1 MAEVNVTLV
10 VLLVVTGVAIML
22 LWREAMRVLRASKQN
37 ESAGQKRGF
46 VRRVTDY
53 DEVLPD
59 TSTQGDVDARFEA
72 ARMKEK
78 GSLIRDMA
86 NQSPWKDAPPSAELA
101 KSMSDEIEEV
111 EDDHIGRMTIPSRE
125 IALAKLSNPKNK
137 FYSKNNL
144 PVPKNYDFAPGEKKI
159 IFEKLINGT
168 IDSFINTISPYKVL
182 VEAQISAG
190 GKANVK
196 ELLINGNSK
205 KAIEIIESIPEK
217 HREEEDWYNLGLAY
231 EHSAISIED

>member
-37 ESAGQKRGF
+37 ESTGQKRGF

-72 ARMKEK
+72 ARMKDK

-101 KSMSDEIEEV
+101 KSMSDDIEEV
-111 EDDHIGRMTIPSRE
+111 EDDHVGRMTIPSRE
-125 IALAKLSNPKNK
+125 IERVDRSDRLGEDMELTDRVAATATIQD
-137 FYSKNNL
+137 
-144 PVPKNYDFAPGEKKI
+144 VPKDVKDLLVDAHVAEKKA
-159 IFEKLINGT
+159 K
-168 IDSFINTISPYKVL
+168 
-182 VEAQISAG
+182 
-190 GKANVK
+190 
-196 ELLINGNSK
+196 
-205 KAIEIIESIPEK
+205 
-217 HREEEDWYNLGLAY
+217 REELGSVMDSLD
-231 EHSAISIED
+231 EILDD

>member
-101 KSMSDEIEEV
+101 KSMSDEIDEV
-111 EDDHIGRMTIPSRE
+111 EVEHVGKRTVPSRE
-125 IALAKLSNPKNK
+125 IEEVDRSDRA
-137 FYSKNNL
+137 
-144 PVPKNYDFAPGEKKI
+144 GEDA
-159 IFEKLINGT
+159 ELT
-168 IDSFINTISPYKVL
+168 DRV
-182 VEAQISAG
+182 A
-190 GKANVK
+190 ANVATQDAPK
-196 ELLINGNSK
+196 EMKDVLIGEMMAERKAKRDQFSDAVEGLDDLL
-205 KAIEIIESIPEK
+205 
-217 HREEEDWYNLGLAY
+217 D
-231 EHSAISIED
+231 D